1 MEHEGLARLT
11 WDARVDASLQG
22 QDYYCI
28 FRKGPSDKRFLYM
41 YNVAKDEQEYTD
53 QLLKAGEQAEYYV
66 VIQFKD
72 GRESQQSNTVSIKRI
87 K

>member
-1 MEHEGLARLT
+1 
-11 WDARVDASLQG
+11 
-22 QDYYCI
+22 
-28 FRKGPSDKRFLYM
+28 M